1 MSGGRALDVLKKAAA
16 IVILAVAIFLV
27 VRGARRIDW
36 AAVLGTVRSYDLA
49 TLAVA
54 FALVIPGQLACAC
67 FDLVGREATGHR
79 ISVPRVMLI
88 SHAGYNFSLNLGAL
102 IGGLAFR
109 YRLYAPYGLAPMTIA
124 QIIGLSVLT
133 NWSGYVLLAGLVL
146 VYEPPELPSGWG
158 PGSTVLR
165 GAGIVLLVLTA
176 AYLALCAAK
185 GGTSVR
191 WKGSELRLPTLR
203 VAAAQFALSIA
214 SWSVIGALI
223 AWLLP
228 GDVGW
233 LTVMPILMMSSIA
246 GVWSHI
252 PGGLG
257 ITEVVFVTLLGQ
269 RVDGSV
275 LLAALLV
282 FRVVYYLA
290 PFLVA
295 LVAYAYLETT
305 ARSARIGAGSEGDS
319 QRASR
324 SSFSR

>member
-1 MSGGRALDVLKKAAA
+1 MVGGRTLDVLKTAATIA
-16 IVILAVAIFLV
+16 IVAVAIFLV
-27 VRGARRIDW
+27 VRAARRIDW
-36 AAVLGTVRSYDLA
+36 VGVLEALRNYDLA
-49 TLAVA
+49 TLAA
-54 FALVIPGQLACAC
+54 ALALVIPGQLACAC
-67 FDLVGREATGHR
+67 FDLIGRHATRLR

-88 SHAGYNFSLNLGAL
+88 SLTGYNFSLNLGAL

-124 QIIGLSVLT
+124 QVIGLSVLT

-146 VYEPPELPSGWG
+146 VYEPPELPDAWG
-158 PGSTVLR
+158 PGSAVLR
-165 GAGIVLLVLTA
+165 GAGICLLVVTA
-176 AYLALCAAK
+176 AYLILCASK
-185 GGTSVR
+185 GGTRVR

-203 VAAAQFALSIA
+203 VAAVQFALSIA

-233 LTVMPILMMSSIA
+233 LAVMPILMVSSIA

-257 ITEVVFVTLLGQ
+257 ITEVVFVSLLGH
-269 RVDGSV
+269 RVDGSA

-282 FRVVYYLA
+282 FRVLYYLA

-295 LVAYAYLETT
+295 LAAYAYLETT
-305 ARSARIGAGSEGDS
+305 ARSVRSGAGSKSGS
-319 QRASR
+319 V
-324 SSFSR
+324 

>member
-1 MSGGRALDVLKKAAA
+1 VARRALDVLKKAAA
-16 IVILAVAIFLV
+16 IAIVAVAIFLV
-27 VRGARRIDW
+27 VREARRIDW
-36 AAVLGTVRSYDLA
+36 AEVLGALRNYEFAMLA
-49 TLAVA
+49 AAL
-54 FALVIPGQLACAC
+54 ALVIPGQLACAC
-67 FDLVGREATGHR
+67 FDLIGRQATRHR
-79 ISVPRVMLI
+79 LSVPRVMLI
-88 SHAGYNFSLNLGAL
+88 SFTGYNFSLNLGAL

-124 QIIGLSVLT
+124 QVIGLSVLT

-165 GAGIVLLVLTA
+165 GTGIVLLAFTA
-176 AYLALCAAK
+176 AYLGLCAAK
-185 GGTSVR
+185 GGTRVR
-191 WKGSELRLPTLR
+191 WKGSQMRLPTLR
-203 VAAAQFALSIA
+203 VAAVQFALSIV

-233 LTVMPILMMSSIA
+233 ITVMPILMISSIA

-269 RVDGSV
+269 RVDGAV
-275 LLAALLV
+275 VLAALLA
-282 FRVVYYLA
+282 FRVLYYLA

-295 LVAYAYLETT
+295 LAAYAYLETS
-305 ARSARIGAGSEGDS
+305 ARSLRSGAGSKGDS
-319 QRASR
+319 
-324 SSFSR
+324 

>member
-1 MSGGRALDVLKKAAA
+1 MVGGRTLSVLKKAATIA
-16 IVILAVAIFLV
+16 IVAVAIFLV
-27 VRGARRIDW
+27 VRGARSVDW
-36 AAVLGTVRSYDLA
+36 ADVLGALRKYDLV
-49 TLAVA
+49 TLAAA

-67 FDLVGREATGHR
+67 FDLVGRHATRHQ
-79 ISVPRVMLI
+79 ISVPRVMLM
-88 SHAGYNFSLNLGAL
+88 SLAGYNFSLNLGAL

-146 VYEPPELPSGWG
+146 AYEPPELPGDWG

-165 GAGIVLLVLTA
+165 CVGIGLLVVTA
-176 AYLALCAAK
+176 AYLILCAAK
-185 GGTSVR
+185 GGTRVR

-203 VAAAQFALSIA
+203 VAAVQFALSIV

-223 AWLLP
+223 VWLLP
-228 GDVGW
+228 GDVSW
-233 LTVMPILMMSSIA
+233 LTVMPILMLSSIA

-269 RVDGSV
+269 RVDGSEV
-275 LLAALLV
+275 LAALLV
-282 FRVVYYLA
+282 FRLLYYFA

-295 LVAYAYLETT
+295 IAAYAYLETT
-305 ARSARIGAGSEGDS
+305 ARSVRIGAESEGDP
-319 QRASR
+319 
-324 SSFSR
+324 

>member
-1 MSGGRALDVLKKAAA
+1 MIDGRTLNVLKKAATIA
-16 IVILAVAIFLV
+16 IVAVAIFLV

-36 AAVLGTVRSYDLA
+36 ADVLGALRNYDLA
-49 TLAVA
+49 TLALA

-67 FDLVGREATGHR
+67 FDLIGRHATGHR

-88 SHAGYNFSLNLGAL
+88 SLTGYNFSLSLGAL

-109 YRLYAPYGLAPMTIA
+109 YRLYVPYGLAPMKIA

-146 VYEPPELPSGWG
+146 AFEPPDLPSDWG
-158 PGSTVLR
+158 PESTVLR
-165 GAGIVLLVLTA
+165 SLGIGLLVMSA
-176 AYLALCAAK
+176 AYLILCAAR
-185 GGTSVR
+185 GGIRVR
-191 WKGSELRLPTLR
+191 WKGSEFRLPTMR
-203 VAAAQFALSIA
+203 VAAFQFALSIV

-228 GDVGW
+228 GEVGW
-233 LTVMPILMMSSIA
+233 LTVMPILMISAIA

-257 ITEVVFVTLLGQ
+257 IIEVVFVTLLGHL
-269 RVDGSV
+269 VDRGE

-282 FRVVYYLA
+282 FRVLYYLA
-290 PFLVA
+290 PFLLA
-295 LVAYAYLETT
+295 LAAYAWLETT
-305 ARSARIGAGSEGDS
+305 ARSVRIGAESEVDT
-319 QRASR
+319 
-324 SSFSR
+324 

>member
-1 MSGGRALDVLKKAAA
+1 MRVEGRPLAILKKAATIA
-16 IVILAVAIFLV
+16 IVALAVFLV

-36 AAVLGTVRSYDLA
+36 VDVFGALRDYELT
-49 TLAVA
+49 TLAA
-54 FALVIPGQLACAC
+54 ALALVIPGQLACAC
-67 FDLVGREATGHR
+67 FDLIGRHATGHR
-79 ISVPRVMLI
+79 LSVPRVMLI
-88 SHAGYNFSLNLGAL
+88 SLTGYNFSLNLGAL

-146 VYEPPELPSGWG
+146 VYEPPELPGGWG
-158 PGSTVLR
+158 PGTAVLR
-165 GAGIVLLVLTA
+165 GVGIGLLVVTA
-176 AYLALCAAK
+176 AYLILCASK
-185 GGTSVR
+185 GGTHVR

-203 VAAAQFALSIA
+203 VAAVQFALSVA
-214 SWSVIGALI
+214 SWSVIGASI

-233 LTVMPILMMSSIA
+233 LTVMPILMIGAIA

-257 ITEVVFVTLLGQ
+257 ITEVVFVTLLGP
-269 RVDGSV
+269 RVGGDAV
-275 LLAALLV
+275 LAALLA
-282 FRVVYYLA
+282 FRALYYLA

-295 LVAYAYLETT
+295 LAAYAYLET
-305 ARSARIGAGSEGDS
+305 SARRVRGGAGSKGDS
-319 QRASR
+319 
-324 SSFSR
+324 